1 MGNYTINQFN
11 ASINNWIKAAGE
23 GVEDVVRLTCEDV
36 LRDLVNGSPVY
47 TGRFKGN
54 WQITF
59 NTMPLYSLN
68 NYDQSGS
75 DTIAKGMTQISKY
88 AKGTGVTSIWFSNL
102 LIYANALEYG
112 HSQQAPNGV
121 MGIVAVRLGVYVTN
135 AIKKARAK
143 NAL

>member
-1 MGNYTINQFN
+1 MGNYTINQFHS
-11 ASINNWIKAAGE
+11 SIDNWIKAAGS
-23 GVEDVVRLTCEDV
+23 GIEDVVRFTSEEILK
-36 LRDLVNGSPVY
+36 DLVGGSPID

-59 NTMPLYSLN
+59 NTVPLYALN
-68 NYDQSGS
+68 RYDREGAK
-75 DTIAKGMTQISKY
+75 TIAAGNEEIAKFG
-88 AKGTGVTSIWFSNL
+88 KGTGVTTIWFSNM

-121 MGIVAVRLGVYVTN
+121 MGIVALRLGVYVTE
-135 AIKKARAK
+135 AIRKSRAK

>member
-1 MGNYTINQFN
+1 MANYKIREFHNNIDAWIN
-11 ASINNWIKAAGE
+11 AAGN
-23 GVEDVVRLTCEDV
+23 GLEDVVRFTSEEV
-36 LRDLVNGSPVY
+36 LKDLVGGSPVD

-59 NTMPLYSLN
+59 NQPPMYALN
-68 NYDQSGS
+68 RYDKEGVR
-75 DTIAKGMTQISKY
+75 TIAEGKAEI
-88 AKGTGVTSIWFSNL
+88 AKFARGAGVTTVWFSNM

-121 MGIVAVRLGVYVTN
+121 VGIVSLRLGMYVTE
-135 AIKKARAK
+135 AIRRARAE

>member
-1 MGNYTINQFN
+1 MANYTIREFH
-11 ASINNWIKAAGE
+11 NNIDAWIDAAGE
-23 GVEDVVRLTCEDV
+23 GLEDVVRFTAEDI
-36 LRDLVNGSPVY
+36 LKDLVGGSPVD

-59 NTMPLYSLN
+59 NQAPLYALN
-68 NYDQSGS
+68 RYDKEGVR
-75 DTIAKGMTQISKY
+75 TIAAGNAEIAKFGKGVGIT
-88 AKGTGVTSIWFSNL
+88 TIWFSNM

-121 MGIVAVRLGVYVTN
+121 MGIVSLRLGMYVTE
-135 AIKKARAK
+135 AIRKARAQ

>member
-1 MGNYTINQFN
+1 MANYTINEFHG
-11 ASINNWIKAAGE
+11 AIDNWIKAAGK
-23 GVEDVVRLTCEDV
+23 GLEDVVRFTSEDI
-36 LRDLVNGSPVY
+36 LKDLVNGSPVD

-59 NTMPLYSLN
+59 NQAPLYALN
-68 NYDQSGS
+68 RYDREGGS
-75 DTIAKGMTQISKY
+75 TIAAGNAEIARFGKGVGIT
-88 AKGTGVTSIWFSNL
+88 TIWFSNM

-121 MGIVAVRLGVYVTN
+121 MGIVALRLGVYVTN
-135 AIKKARAK
+135 AIKKSRAE